1 MLLKSLSFSRKS
13 SGIQRTRKISKWMEK
28 DNQYM
33 STLGWQEMLALFNN
47 DFKAA
52 IIKKKCQ
59 WALGINENII
69 NNNKK

>member
-1 MLLKSLSFSRKS
+1 
-13 SGIQRTRKISKWMEK
+13 MEK

-52 IIKKKCQ
+52 IIKKMCQ